1 MEVVQIEKEALDMMF
16 ERMAYLHDMVHTL
29 FERLRDKKFGDWL
42 TPEETAEI
50 LNIST
55 RQVRNLQN
63 GGKIGFI
70 RHGRKC
76 CYKAEDVYALIK
88 RGGCIE

>member
-1 MEVVQIEKEALDMMF
+1 
-16 ERMAYLHDMVHTL
+16 MVHTL

-42 TPEETAEI
+42 TLEETAKI
-50 LNIST
+50 LNVSE

-76 CYKAEDVYALIK
+76 CYNAEDVFALIK
-88 RGGCIE
+88 KGGEVE